1 MKLKQIS
8 ILLAEDDKDDCYLF
22 EKAIKELEIPFSLK
36 IVNDGEE
43 LINYLSINSEEL
55 PDILFL
61 DLNMPRKNGFESL
74 VEISEN
80 EKLKNLSVIILTTS
94 FPQDKN
100 YELGMISHLF
110 KIKARVFVR
119 KPNDFE
125 LLKQV
130 ILHAI
135 TMTEESN
142 ELKYIL
148 NA

>member
-1 MKLKQIS
+1 MN
-8 ILLAEDDKDDCYLF
+8 ILLAEDDKGDIYLF
-22 EKAIKELEIPFSLK
+22 EKAVNELEIPVNLK
-36 IVNDGEE
+36 TVRDGEE
-43 LINYLSINSEEL
+43 LMNYLSKHSEEL
-55 PDILFL
+55 PNILFL
-61 DLNMPRKNGFESL
+61 DLNMPRKNGFECL

-80 EKLKNLSVIILTTS
+80 EKLKDLIVIILSTS

-110 KIKARVFVR
+110 KLKASIFIR
-119 KPNDFE
+119 KPNDFA

-130 ILHAI
+130 ISHSL
-135 TMTEESN
+135 TLTKESN

>member
-1 MKLKQIS
+1 MN
-8 ILLAEDDKDDCYLF
+8 ILLAEDDKGDIYLF
-22 EKAIKELEIPFSLK
+22 EKALNELEIPVNLK
-36 IVNDGEE
+36 TVRDGEE
-43 LINYLSINSEEL
+43 LMNYLSKHSEEL
-55 PDILFL
+55 PNILFL
-61 DLNMPRKNGFESL
+61 DLNMPRKNGFECL

-80 EKLKNLSVIILTTS
+80 EKLKDLIVIILSTS

-110 KIKARVFVR
+110 KLKARIFIR
-119 KPNDFE
+119 KPNDFA

-130 ILHAI
+130 ISHSL
-135 TMTEESN
+135 TMTTESN

>member
-1 MKLKQIS
+1 MKSKQIN

-22 EKAIKELEIPFSLK
+22 EKAMKELELSVIFNT
-36 IVNDGEE
+36 VRDGVDLME
-43 LINYLSINSEEL
+43 YLSENLKQL
-55 PDILFL
+55 PNILFL
-61 DLNMPRKNGFESL
+61 DLNMPRKNGFECL

-80 EKLKNLSVIILTTS
+80 EKLKDLSVIILSTS
-94 FPQDKN
+94 FPQDRN

-110 KIKARVFVR
+110 KLKARVFIR
-119 KPNDFE
+119 KPHDFA

-130 ILHAI
+130 ILHALA
-135 TMTEESN
+135 MTAESN